1 MKGLYRGPEKN
12 VFALKIAMDAK
23 TFLSVSRCI
32 NALAIIVIVDQA
44 HTASRL
50 GPQEMPAEREAG
62 RDGPCL
68 TN

>member
-1 MKGLYRGPEKN
+1 
-12 VFALKIAMDAK
+12 MDAK
-23 TFLSVSRCI
+23 TFLSVSRSI
-32 NALAIIVIVDQA
+32 NALAIIVDQA
-44 HTASRL
+44 HITSRP